1 MGQRPNLPEE
11 FRSEARIAF
20 AFLVETEGFAE
31 PEDDDLG
38 LRYCRVDLEVR
49 ASVAIWDD
57 LSPACG
63 RA

>member
-31 PEDDDLG
+31 PEDHDLG
-38 LRYCRVDLEVR
+38 LRVLPRRPGSAPLLP
-49 ASVAIWDD
+49 S
-57 LSPACG
+57 G
-63 RA
+63 TT